1 MKIIK
6 FKSVNKDLT
15 SKYDK
20 NFKYKVGKTFKVEA
34 DTSPTE
40 CSTGLHCSGIISAN
54 GYNWNKDQKIIEVEI
69 DKKDIVFKGENK
81 FRCKK
86 LKVTKILTE
95 KQIDNQLEK
104 EFTEKFGQ
112 KGLWRY
118 CQEFRYKKF
127 LTKKITIQDKK
138 KIKKL
143 LLNTNKKLNKYY
155 WDYKSNVRFIKA
167 DSLRNSLEDSLR
179 YSLRDS
185 LRDSLWYFLRD
196 SHVDSLEDSLEDSL
210 WDSLGH
216 SLGYSI
222 RNSLGDSLQYS
233 LGDSLGCSLRDSLW
247 YSLRYSLVC
256 KLSKEH
262 DSDLLDDLVK
272 VFRMGYLVAG
282 KDKEGNWLVV
292 ASKDKKF
299 KECIE

>member
-1 MKIIK
+1 MKMK
-6 FKSVNKDLT
+6 RYKSVNKNLT
-15 SKYDK
+15 SKYDPT
-20 NFKYKVGKTFKVEA
+20 FKYKVGKTFEIEA
-34 DTSPTE
+34 DTNNKE
-40 CSTGLHCSGIISAN
+40 CSTGLHCSGIIYAN
-54 GYNWNKDQKIIEVEI
+54 GYKWNIYQKILEVEVEE
-69 DKKDIVFKGENK
+69 KDIIVKGENK

-86 LKVTKILTE
+86 LKVCKILTE
-95 KQIDNQLEK
+95 KQIDNQIEK
-104 EFTEKFGQ
+104 EFTEKVGQ

-118 CQEFRYKKF
+118 CQEFKNKEF
-127 LTKKITIQDKK
+127 LTKKLTIQDKK

-143 LLNTNKKLNKYY
+143 LINTNKKLNKYN
-155 WDYKSNVRFIKA
+155 WNYKSNVRFISA
-167 DSLRNSLEDSLR
+167 DSLEDSLWDSLR

-185 LRDSLWYFLRD
+185 LRDSLWYLLRD
-196 SHVDSLEDSLEDSL
+196 SLKDSLEDSLEDSL
-210 WDSLGH
+210 WDSLW
-216 SLGYSI
+216 
-222 RNSLGDSLQYS
+222 YS
-233 LGDSLGCSLRDSLW
+233 LWHLRRDSLRDSLW

-299 KECIE
+299 KECII